1 MNTLHKMLIPFL
13 GGPITR
19 NEFNSLVG
27 AEKNAYIYFSFVLSG
42 KTNENEIV
50 NEIETIANIKDILNY
65 RRIVAGFLG
74 HLSITNRE
82 ICWDSIL
89 ELKVAFANAGR
100 FYRK

>member
-19 NEFNSLVG
+19 NEFSSLVG
-27 AEKNAYIYFSFVLSG
+27 VEKNAYIYFSFVLSG
-42 KTNENEIV
+42 KTNDNKIV
-50 NEIETIANIKDILNY
+50 NEIEAIANIKDTLNY
-65 RRIVAGFLG
+65 RRVVAGFIGYLA
-74 HLSITNRE
+74 LTNRE

-100 FYRK
+100 F